1 MELKDIATL
10 IEDQGRGW
18 EAFKTANEERLKAIE
33 SKGYAPADLTETVAK
48 INADLAEIGAENRY
62 GLVLRTLDDDSDT
75 RVRHFRSLQ

>member
-33 SKGYAPADLTETVAK
+33 SKGYARRRRTVVMKTRLNRLNTARRSVPTSARAK
-48 INADLAEIGAENRY
+48 A
-62 GLVLRTLDDDSDT
+62 THT
-75 RVRHFRSLQ
+75 R